1 MGMFHVFV
9 EGPVE
14 PGPDAMRRLAE
25 AMHGRYGLPAAE
37 LVARMSK
44 GRFRVKGNID
54 GATASVYARDLEAI
68 GARVTVEAAPGS
80 ARPDAVSLPP
90 ANARGATSP
99 TPAPPMRT
107 PTPSAGLPR
116 STSSSPR

>member
-25 AMHGRYGLPAAE
+25 SMQLRYGLPASE
-37 LVARMSK
+37 LVQRMSK

-54 GATASVYARDLEAI
+54 SATATIYRRDLEAI
-68 GARVTVEAAPGS
+68 GARVTVEETPGR
-80 ARPDAVSLPP
+80 ADVSLPP
-90 ANARGATSP
+90 ANARAKAS
-99 TPAPPMRT
+99 TPASGGR
-107 PTPSAGLPR
+107 SAQ
-116 STSSSPR
+116 